1 MTLKNK
7 AKDFT
12 VFFTMLLLVMS
23 NAKLFDNL
31 GIGLY
36 FEYGAYF
43 LLLCGI
49 AVSFLFSKKP
59 ARYIVEKVIIFLV
72 VSLLF
77 SIGIAVQDL
86 ALITR
91 LQLIATM
98 LIISAVALLAEDY
111 LSSLH
116 TIRVAAYGLFAGTL
130 VTTALSLVTG
140 TSILEYVYEGM
151 LRYGITG
158 GVLYKNFYAAFL
170 LGSFIGLFYYN
181 RYVEKIRM
189 DQIIMKIQAVLILL
203 SGAKGTYIFLGVFLI
218 LAHLAKLGNYLLRFR
233 VCRWAL
239 GVWNGWKK
247 PYRVLFIAAVCV
259 AGVLM
264 IALAFAILVTVS
276 DNYAIR
282 FRGVVRYW
290 HYVKHNPFRVIF
302 GNAAQVWA
310 DPTVDYVSALRALVG
325 KHTSYEMAFL
335 NTFIKNG
342 VLGLIGF
349 AVLFA
354 YLAFTACKVGTKQG
368 KRMIFVIMFV
378 LLLSSLVE
386 SFATNVHSIF
396 GIVCYL
402 YMSGLTGMCRREQ
415 KE

>member
-1 MTLKNK
+1 MTLKNRG
-7 AKDFT
+7 KDIA
-12 VFFTMLLLVMS
+12 VFFTMLLLIVS

-31 GIGLY
+31 GIGTY

-43 LLLCGI
+43 LLICSI
-49 AVSFLFSKKP
+49 AVCFLFSKKP
-59 ARYIVEKVIIFLV
+59 ARYIVEKLLVFLV
-72 VSLLF
+72 VSALF

-86 ALITR
+86 ALSTR

-98 LIISAVALLAEDY
+98 LVISAVALLAEDY
-111 LSSLH
+111 LCSMH
-116 TIRVAAYGLFAGTL
+116 TIRAAAYGIFAGTL

-170 LGSFIGLFYYN
+170 LGSFMGLFFYN
-181 RYVEKIRM
+181 RYVEKIRA

-203 SGAKGTYIFLGVFLI
+203 SGAKGTYIFFAAFLI
-218 LAHLAKLGNYLLRFR
+218 LTHLSMVGNYLLRFR
-233 VCRWAL
+233 LCRWAL

-247 PYRVLFIAAVCV
+247 PYRVLFITVVCI
-259 AGVLM
+259 ACILM
-264 IALAFAILVTVS
+264 IGFAFAVLVTVS

-310 DPTVDYVSALRALVG
+310 DPSVDYVSALRALVG

-354 YLAFTACKVGTKQG
+354 YLAITACKVGTRQG
-368 KRMIFVIMFV
+368 KHMIFIIMFV

-386 SFATNVHSIF
+386 SFATNIHSIF